1 MIELHRDSGSN
12 LLTARISGEI
22 VAGDWAGVAP
32 IFDATVEECARI
44 VLLLD
49 AREFDGWQDIAAAKA
64 HIAFVKA
71 RHTHVDRV
79 AVVTARQWQQWLV
92 ALAKHLVSAQ
102 LKAFEPKHIDA
113 ALDWLQTGHLL
124 QPSVSIEIA
133 EQDHVLLL
141 RFNGLLS
148 QEDYKTNI
156 LPAIE
161 SALEAQQSVN
171 LVVDLT
177 EFEGSDMDAF
187 QQDMTDKLLPT
198 RHIGRIAVVAE
209 PAWVDRVAQLSI
221 ALPQIALRAFQPS
234 DWQQA
239 HRWVLG

>member
-1 MIELHRDSGSN
+1 MIQLQRGGGSN

-22 VAGDWAGVAP
+22 AAGDWHAVAP
-32 IFDATVEECARI
+32 VFDAAVEEYGRI

-49 AREFDGWQDIAAAKA
+49 AREFDGWQDLAAAKA
-64 HIAFVKA
+64 HVAFVKA
-71 RHTHVDRV
+71 HHGYVDRV
-79 AVVTARQWQQWLV
+79 AVVTARQWQHWLV

-141 RFNGLLS
+141 RFNGRLS
-148 QEDYKTNI
+148 QEDYKTSI

-161 SALEAQQSVN
+161 SALEEQPTVN

-177 EFEGSDMDAF
+177 EFEGSDIDAF
-187 QQDMTDKLLPT
+187 QQDMTKRLIPA
-198 RHIGRIAVVAE
+198 RHIGRIAVVAA
-209 PAWVDRVAQLSI
+209 PVWVDRVAQLST
-221 ALPQIALRAFQPS
+221 ALPQIDLRAFQPS

-239 HRWVLG
+239 HRWVVD